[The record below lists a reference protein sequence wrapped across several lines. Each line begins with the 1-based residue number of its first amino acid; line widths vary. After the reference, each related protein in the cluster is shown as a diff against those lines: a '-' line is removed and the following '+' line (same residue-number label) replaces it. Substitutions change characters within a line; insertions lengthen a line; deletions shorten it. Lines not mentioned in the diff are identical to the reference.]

1 MHGQP
6 RHSLVN
12 GQVTISVKRPSKSP
26 SWSAGGQLWHTY
38 AAGMTGLA
46 VGGDYNGMMM
56 TIS

>member
-1 MHGQP
+1 
-6 RHSLVN
+6 LVN